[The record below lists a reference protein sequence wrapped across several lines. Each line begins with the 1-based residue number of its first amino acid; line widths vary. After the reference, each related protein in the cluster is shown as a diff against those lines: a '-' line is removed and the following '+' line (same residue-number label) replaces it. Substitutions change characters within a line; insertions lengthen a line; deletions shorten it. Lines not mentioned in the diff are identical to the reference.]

1 MQALTLPIIGGFLL
15 SMLSQFAGLALIP
28 ATRGFTAPLPTVACI
43 AAFLLGIGAS
53 ARLVHNGV
61 ELSIITPL
69 MTVALQ
75 LLVLVVATTIYHES
89 ASLLRI
95 GLLVNIGRAS
105 CRERVCQYV

>member
-43 AAFLLGIGAS
+43 AAFLLGIGVS

-69 MTVALQ
+69 LTVALQ
-75 LLVLVVATTIYHES
+75 LLVLRSEERRVGKECVGTCSSRWSPYH
-89 ASLLRI
+89 
-95 GLLVNIGRAS
+95 
-105 CRERVCQYV
+105 

>member
-1 MQALTLPIIGGFLL
+1 MQTLIFPVIGGFLL

-28 ATRGFTAPLPTVACI
+28 ATRGFTAPVPTAACI
-43 AAFLLGIGAS
+43 AAFLLGIGIS

-75 LLVLVVATTIYHES
+75 LLVLVVATTVYHES
-89 ASLLRI
+89 ASLLRVGMLI
-95 GLLVNIGRAS
+95 SAALMVGAATRL
-105 CRERVCQYV
+105 

>member
-1 MQALTLPIIGGFLL
+1 MQALSLPVIGGFLI

-28 ATRGFTAPLPTVACI
+28 ATRGFTAPWQTAACV
-43 AAFLLGIGAS
+43 AAFLLGIGVS

-75 LLVLVVATTIYHES
+75 LLVLVVATTFYGES

-95 GLLVNIGRAS
+95 GLLICAALMVGAATRL
-105 CRERVCQYV
+105 

>member
-1 MQALTLPIIGGFLL
+1 MSALSLPIIGGFLL

-28 ATRGFTAPLPTVACI
+28 ATRGFTAPWPTAACI
-43 AAFLLGIGAS
+43 AAFLLGIGIS

-75 LLVLVVATTIYHES
+75 MLVLVVAIAVYGET
-89 ASLLRI
+89 ASLARI
-95 GLLVNIGRAS
+95 GLLVAAALMIGAATRL
-105 CRERVCQYV
+105 